1 MFFAPRPKYFFRPRP
16 ASGRRAPFPCLAGTR
31 GANVPALEEKMSP
44 NPFRRRALAPPAAL
58 ALTTVSLDA
67 RTQGRAGRRPSPPS
81 DNSAQKSPPDPTRK
95 DGPLPA
101 AGSWRLKRTLRGHK
115 GAVYSAAFYPKG
127 TRVATS
133 GDDGYVRVWDVRAG
147 R

>member
-1 MFFAPRPKYFFRPRP
+1 
-16 ASGRRAPFPCLAGTR
+16 
-31 GANVPALEEKMSP
+31 MSP
-44 NPFRRRALAPPAAL
+44 NPFRRRALALTAAL

-133 GDDGYVRVWDVRAG
+133 GDDGRILVWDVGTGQLLRSTHGAG
-147 R
+147 GTVSDVAVSPDGRLLASCTDSGE